1 VEPVQ
6 VDGEPG
12 FFVTGDDH
20 FVMFRDET
28 GSITDER
35 TFLAGTV
42 LLWNRDGRLLRLEG
56 DLTKSEALELAHRA
70 E

>member
-6 VDGEPG
+6 VDGEQG
-12 FFVTGDDH
+12 LFVTGDDH
-20 FVMFRDET
+20 FVMFLDEN
-28 GSITDER
+28 GLITDDE

-42 LLWNRDGRLLRLEG
+42 LLWNRDGLLLRLEG
-56 DLTKSEALELAHRA
+56 DLTKAEALRLARRT